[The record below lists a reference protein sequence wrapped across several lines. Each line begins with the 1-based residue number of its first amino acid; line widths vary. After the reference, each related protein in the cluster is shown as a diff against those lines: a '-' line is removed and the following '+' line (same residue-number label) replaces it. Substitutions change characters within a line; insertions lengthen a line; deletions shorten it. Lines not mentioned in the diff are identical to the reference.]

1 MPGPQNL
8 RERLNWRNQKNL
20 LLQTWGQAWQHGKA
34 YFFSFF
40 LILHQEK
47 FFFLFGAFFALVFLG
62 GIGFALYELDGSEFG
77 FRLGRGLWW
86 AIVTITTVGYGDV
99 VPLTLPGRLVGL
111 CLMVSGL
118 LVISLLTATVASIF
132 VQRKIRR
139 ERGLEPIKDHDHII
153 VLGWNRGGEL
163 VLRNLFFRTDR
174 RTPVVLV
181 NNLPPED
188 FESLLAAFH
197 DNILRFVRGDY
208 SREEILGKT
217 NLSQARRVIILAD
230 RIDENLP
237 RDQVDQKTLLAAL
250 AVKSLHPKIRITAEL
265 IFAENRTHL
274 ERAHVD
280 DIVIRGEYD
289 SSLIACT
296 TESEGLFKIIQALL
310 GPEGPNFWAV
320 KIPTRFQGVKIKQFA
335 AYLQEEYQ
343 ALLIG
348 LFTEGYKIRLEELL
362 SPEPSA
368 IDEFIYRKFTE
379 AGKTYLFGRQ
389 KIEFQINPPD
399 DHPIG
404 PQEVAV
410 VISTKPLHFLT
421 G

>member
-1 MPGPQNL
+1 MPGPNL
-8 RERLNWRNQKNL
+8 RERLSWRYQKNI
-20 LLQTWGQAWQHGKA
+20 LLQTGGQAWQIGKA

-40 LILHQEK
+40 HILHQEK
-47 FFFLFGAFFALVFLG
+47 IFFLFGAFFALIFLG
-62 GIGFALYELDGSEFG
+62 GLGFALYEPDGGDFRV
-77 FRLGRGLWW
+77 RLGRGLWW
-86 AIVTITTVGYGDV
+86 AIATITTVGYGDV
-99 VPLTLPGRLVGL
+99 VPLTLPGRLVGV

-139 ERGLEPIKDHDHII
+139 ERGLEAITDHDHII
-153 VLGWNRGGEL
+153 VLGWNRGGEQ

-188 FESLLAAFH
+188 FESLLVAFH

-217 NLSQARRVIILAD
+217 NLAQARRVIILAD

-289 SSLIACT
+289 SSIIACT
-296 TESEGLFKIIQALL
+296 TESEGLFKIVQALL
-310 GPEGPNFWAV
+310 SPEGPNFWAV
-320 KIPTRFQGVKIKQFA
+320 KIPSRFQGVKIKQFA
-335 AYLQEEYQ
+335 AYLREEYQ

-348 LFTEGYKIRLEELL
+348 LFTEGYKN
-362 SPEPSA
+362 
-368 IDEFIYRKFTE
+368 T
-379 AGKTYLFGRQ
+379 FGRVTFSRAFSHRR
-389 KIEFQINPPD
+389 IYLP
-399 DHPIG
+399 
-404 PQEVAV
+404 EVHRSRENLSFRAAEDRV
-410 VISTKPLHFLT
+410 SDQSP